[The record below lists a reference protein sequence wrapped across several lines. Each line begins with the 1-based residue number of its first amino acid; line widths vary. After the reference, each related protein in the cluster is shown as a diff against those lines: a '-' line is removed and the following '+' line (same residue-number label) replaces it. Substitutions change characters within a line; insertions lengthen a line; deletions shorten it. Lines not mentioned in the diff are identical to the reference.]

1 VIVGQAAIGEHLS
14 MTSPRRLTFV
24 VGTSL
29 LTASIATGCK
39 SQPTVNPGP
48 EPPHVNTAAPAE
60 PPADETDAPAEEPE
74 EAPPTEIVNT
84 VPSDE

>member
-1 VIVGQAAIGEHLS
+1 VIVGQAAIGEHRS

-60 PPADETDAPAEEPE
+60 PPADATTEEPE